1 MKIALISILIS
12 CPFLIFGRN
21 SKTINLDLSINPIQ
35 KLSLLNSKEF
45 NNIEVEHLKN
55 GYIELEN
62 CVELKV
68 KSNVPWV
75 LIAYDD
81 SFQES
86 AQNNYKIRISGNPY
100 ISLTHNEKK
109 IFQGNSVTSGEII
122 YIDCKRLVNWNTTKP
137 GPWEFSPLF
146 KLLPLRENWIND

>member
-21 SKTINLDLSINPIQ
+21 SKTINLDLSIKPTQ
-35 KLSLLNSKEF
+35 KLSLLNSKEL
-45 NNIEVEHLKN
+45 NNLDVEHLKN

-62 CVELKV
+62 CIELEV
-68 KSNVPWV
+68 KSNIPWV

-81 SFQES
+81 SFQEGS
-86 AQNNYKIRISGNPY
+86 QNNFKIRVSSNPY
-100 ISLTHNEKK
+100 VFLTHDE
-109 IFQGNSVTSGEII
+109 ILFFQGNSVTSGEII
-122 YIDCKRLVNWNTTKP
+122 NIDCKRLVNWDTTKP
-137 GPWEFSPLF
+137 GQWEFSPLF